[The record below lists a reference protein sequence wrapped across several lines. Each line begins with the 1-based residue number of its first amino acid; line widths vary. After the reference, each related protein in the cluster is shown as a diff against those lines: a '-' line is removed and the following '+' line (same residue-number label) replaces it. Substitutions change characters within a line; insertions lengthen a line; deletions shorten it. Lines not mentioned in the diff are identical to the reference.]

1 MASKKKKKDA
11 AKVLYMAWGEE
22 IPVLCEDSRFFICK
36 EQKFKKNNPSI
47 LEVLEVKKEEAEPEE
62 ERSDE

>member
-1 MASKKKKKDA
+1 MASKKKKKDVSKA
-11 AKVLYMAWGEE
+11 IRMAWGEE
-22 IPVLCEDSRFFICK
+22 IPVICEDSRFFICK

-47 LEVLEVKKEEAEPEE
+47 LEVLEVKKEDVEPEE